1 MSLGENKLQT
11 AWPRLTAP
19 PADPTP
25 ATRTVELIVVQV
37 GGQPFGMLLKQIF
50 SIARPEDEIFTEIN
64 PARDTRDYSEILY
77 RGQVLRVV
85 ELAEKL
91 KLNPVK
97 MLPTSEILI
106 SGRLTPGGNIRESF
120 GVSVDEII
128 GVWHVA
134 LDSLRLLDEWVC
146 RKRLGKLIWGAALVD
161 RAKFGI
167 ADPTGEVEPTSQFK
181 DLMGETGLLASSTR
195 PDRIGLEG
203 IMWLESGRL
212 ALAGKQN
219 TVEIPLM
226 LLDLEVLRADLY
238 RY

>member
-1 MSLGENKLQT
+1 MQT
-11 AWPRLTAP
+11 AGVRLSAPTA
-19 PADPTP
+19 ALV
-25 ATRTVELIVVQV
+25 ASARTVELIVVQV
-37 GGQPFGMLLKQIF
+37 GGQPFGILLKQVF
-50 SIARPEDEIFTEIN
+50 NIARPEDEIFTEIN
-64 PARDTRDYSEILY
+64 PARNTRGYTEILY

-91 KLNPVK
+91 KLDPVK
-97 MLPTSEILI
+97 QLPTSEIVI
-106 SGRLTPGGNIRESF
+106 SGRLTPGGNIQESF

-128 GVWHVA
+128 GVWHVG
-134 LDSLRLLDEWVC
+134 LDNLRLLDEWVC

-161 RAKFGI
+161 RANFGI
-167 ADPTGEVEPTSQFK
+167 ADSTGEVAPTSQFK
-181 DLMGETGLLASSTR
+181 DLMGQTGLLASSTR

-219 TVEIPLM
+219 TVEVPLM